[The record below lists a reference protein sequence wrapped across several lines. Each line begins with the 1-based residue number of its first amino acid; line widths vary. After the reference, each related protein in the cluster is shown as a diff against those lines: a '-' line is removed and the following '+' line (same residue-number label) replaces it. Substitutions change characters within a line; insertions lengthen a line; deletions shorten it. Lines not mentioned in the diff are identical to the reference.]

1 MKKQFLSEEQKKHKK
16 SLIKYF
22 LDNSKYNTVAEVKK
36 EIREKIKSGCESW
49 DAKIVVDPVIIMYNN
64 NPHFYLGRCWLIS
77 CHHVAYGHS
86 EYIL

>member
-36 EIREKIKSGCESW
+36 EIREKIKSES
-49 DAKIVVDPVIIMYNN
+49 YR
-64 NPHFYLGRCWLIS
+64 LGK
-77 CHHVAYGHS
+77 
-86 EYIL
+86 